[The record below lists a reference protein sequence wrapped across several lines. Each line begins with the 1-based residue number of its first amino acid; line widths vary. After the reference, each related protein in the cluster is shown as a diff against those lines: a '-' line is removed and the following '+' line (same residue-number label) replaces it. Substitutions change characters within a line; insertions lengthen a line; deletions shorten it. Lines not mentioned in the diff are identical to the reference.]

1 VNIRSRESRTRADF
15 RITGE
20 PVITGARPSVPK
32 DSIPSGQAVLL
43 PPGSKLRAAAGPASA
58 EAEQTPSASGHG
70 PWSRV
75 SVIIPAL
82 NEARNLP
89 HVFALIP
96 PVVHEVVLVDGW
108 SVDGTIDVARQLR
121 PDVRVVLQNR
131 KGKGNAL
138 ACGFAAATGD
148 IIAMVDADGS
158 ADPGEIPRFVEALL
172 AGADFAK
179 GSRFVAGGGS
189 SDLTRFRS
197 LGNRLLTAFFNASY
211 KRKYS
216 DLCYGFNV
224 FWRRH
229 VPVLCLD
236 ATSAPRPGSD
246 GRLWGDGFEIETLI
260 HVRAAK
266 VGLQVAEVA
275 SYEHS
280 RIHGASNLNAV
291 RDGLRVVRTILKERR
306 GSRRQV
312 KVGAAVPAPVPL
324 QREGQQQ

>member
-1 VNIRSRESRTRADF
+1 VNIRSRESRTRADL

-20 PVITGARPSVPK
+20 SVVTGARPSAPK
-32 DSIPSGQAVLL
+32 DSVSSGPAVLL
-43 PPGSKLRAAAGPASA
+43 PAGSQLRAADPASA
-58 EAEQTPSASGHG
+58 EAKQTPPASGFG

-158 ADPGEIPRFVEALL
+158 ADPGEVPRFVEALL

-179 GSRFVAGGGS
+179 GSRFVPGGGS

-211 KRKYS
+211 GRKYS

-236 ATSAPRPGSD
+236 ATSAPRPGGD

-266 VGLQVAEVA
+266 ADLKIAEVA

-312 KVGAAVPAPVPL
+312 KLGAAVPAPVPL
-324 QREGQQQ
+324 QRESQQQ